1 MGRRHDLLCARAGSQ
16 RGLSTSAVRR
26 CPYRG
31 HPWTLA
37 GVRVVDF
44 PDLIVPDLRGHLDW
58 LPPTASLVFA
68 SSAGSPLSHSN
79 FRNRVWLP
87 ALAVVGLERIH
98 FHGLRDTGN
107 QLIANAGA
115 KRGTYRLGEGPSS
128 PARP

>member
-1 MGRRHDLLCARAGSQ
+1 MCQGWVSARAQHVGRTKMSLPRPSLDLSRCARGGFS
-16 RGLSTSAVRR
+16 
-26 CPYRG
+26 
-31 HPWTLA
+31 
-37 GVRVVDF
+37 
-44 PDLIVPDLRGHLDW
+44 DLIVPDLRGHPDW

-68 SSAGSPLSHSN
+68 SSAGSPPSHSN